1 MLNLFWSGFIII
13 LLLSGCG
20 WNGTPTRHNDFVP
33 LTSIEIT
40 AVSSTIAA
48 NTSTKLTVTG
58 NYSGLFS
65 RDITDQATWSS
76 DTPTVAEFVTA
87 TSPSRVSGHA
97 PGSAILTATVAGKSA
112 TFKLIVS
119 AVTINSMT
127 ITPANP
133 SLASG
138 LTTQFAVNGTFSDST
153 TQDLTFDASWA
164 SSALTVATVSD
175 TAGSKGFTRT
185 LAAGT
190 STISATFG
198 GISATTLLTVTPAIL
213 QTITVTPANSS
224 ITGFSKT
231 ANFIATG
238 TYSDGTTADITST
251 VTWASS
257 QTGIATITTAGV
269 ATTVAVGTTS
279 ISATLGGIS
288 GSTNL
293 TVTALALN
301 PNGLLLTPE
310 SPVLSLSAG
319 PTQQL
324 TVTAKFI
331 DGSTQD
337 VTSSCSWTSN
347 STLIATVSNTGLLTG
362 KIVGQASITAT
373 YLGQSVVTVVT
384 VDP

>member
-1 MLNLFWSGFIII
+1 MLNLFWSGFVII

-87 TSPSRVSGHA
+87 TSPSRVSGYA

-153 TQDLTFDASWA
+153 TQYLTFDASWA